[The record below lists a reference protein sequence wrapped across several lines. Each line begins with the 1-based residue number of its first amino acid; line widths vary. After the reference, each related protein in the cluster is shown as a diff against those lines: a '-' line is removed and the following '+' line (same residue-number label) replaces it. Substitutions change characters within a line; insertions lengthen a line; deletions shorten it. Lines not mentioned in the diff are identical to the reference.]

1 MHKYV
6 QCFNCAKYLLIRF
19 PFQFINYGL
28 STKYC
33 YLPSI
38 PIKSHPLVLKLFHGG
53 NSLHFSCPL
62 LFSEVIDCLITLP
75 TWVPSFPYHY
85 SGVWVTWFCYL
96 WSWILTLKC
105 NFLDVFI
112 IWFSFQAE
120 AKIQRIYFFLLS
132 SLWYHYFW
140 DFSLKCEQVFQ

>member
-1 MHKYV
+1 MCSDFPDHFLFIYLFIPRLFPVAFTAFSTHFVYHFCSDECTCV
-6 QCFNCAKYLLIRF
+6 QCFNCAKCLLIQF

-85 SGVWVTWFCYL
+85 SGVWVT
-96 WSWILTLKC
+96 
-105 NFLDVFI
+105 
-112 IWFSFQAE
+112 
-120 AKIQRIYFFLLS
+120 
-132 SLWYHYFW
+132 
-140 DFSLKCEQVFQ
+140 